1 MYFTFIWF
9 HGQLVFHK
17 QKKIEKSFPCS
28 SQLAHFPGKGSP
40 LACAGGRPGEP
51 ISPSLMIL
59 TCWSHTPGLLPDT
72 LRDAIPTVNTKNLG
86 TVGEASGRCHLASAG
101 QEKPSSRADRST
113 WESKYCEA
121 LTHEHKLVGS
131 RLVIIFTI
139 GFSIVLW
146 LLLPSKE
153 FLSCVG
159 VFREWELL
167 KDRESPYVLLSLL
180 SLNPLASDNVTSK

>member
-17 QKKIEKSFPCS
+17 QKKIEKNFPCS

-101 QEKPSSRADRST
+101 QEKPSSRADQIVLDNMGELESNRKYVHKGRNGM
-113 WESKYCEA
+113 WEAKQ
-121 LTHEHKLVGS
+121 
-131 RLVIIFTI
+131 I
-139 GFSIVLW
+139 SIVMLSRDW
-146 LLLPSKE
+146 RLEIYIWVPLL
-153 FLSCVG
+153 
-159 VFREWELL
+159 
-167 KDRESPYVLLSLL
+167 
-180 SLNPLASDNVTSK
+180 A